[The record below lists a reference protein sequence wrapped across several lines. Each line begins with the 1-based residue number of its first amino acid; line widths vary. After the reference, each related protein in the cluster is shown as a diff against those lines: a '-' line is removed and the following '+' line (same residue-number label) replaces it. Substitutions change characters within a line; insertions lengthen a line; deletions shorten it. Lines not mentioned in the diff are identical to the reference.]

1 MTPKRIAIIG
11 SPGRVED
18 ALRKPIQTLIDQVGQ
33 NTGNLAFWHA
43 IYKQVAGEKTYFD
56 WDFDP
61 VTIRNEF
68 DIVIFAAA
76 NQMNPRWDLGE

>member
-43 IYKQVAGEKTYFD
+43 IYKQVAGEKT
-56 WDFDP
+56 
-61 VTIRNEF
+61 
-68 DIVIFAAA
+68 
-76 NQMNPRWDLGE
+76 